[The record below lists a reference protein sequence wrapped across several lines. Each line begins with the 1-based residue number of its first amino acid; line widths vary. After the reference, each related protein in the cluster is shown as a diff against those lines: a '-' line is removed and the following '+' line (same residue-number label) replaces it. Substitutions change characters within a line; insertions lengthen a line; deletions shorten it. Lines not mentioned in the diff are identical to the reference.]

1 VAKILVAD
9 DNSNIQ
15 KMVGLALKDQGIDV
29 VAVGNGEAAVRK
41 LADVKPDLVLADV
54 FMPVRNGYEVCKYI
68 KDDPAFAHIPVILLV
83 GAFDPL
89 DEQEAQRVGADG
101 VLKKPF
107 VPPDPLISM
116 VKSALARAGVLVGA
130 AAAEKAQETAR
141 NAADLLRANAAA
153 TKLAAL
159 EAAKVPE
166 AEAEPVEEFPPLQ
179 APVKIDAD
187 HASPVAF
194 GSLLDTTETGSEEE
208 DAAFVPAGKGL
219 PLERSWGAESDDV
232 AEEVEEEADE
242 SAHGGWRPA
251 GLDDVDDAAAAAK
264 SGPDWREEAFHG
276 SSPARNGR
284 SSHWTP
290 SAEKHQ
296 IAEVAEAPAVGVSTL
311 EHKPADVH
319 EPVHVPV
326 PVPFS
331 GDAWAAAMAAGEEEK
346 LGAAEALVHETEHLE
361 AAAPEAAVA
370 EVISQETSNSV
381 IAEEEPVA
389 SAYESAPTAAPIP
402 EPEAK
407 AADTTE
413 PEVERAVSK
422 PTESGT
428 NWFSV
433 PPSPWDLEAR
443 KVSQLAATWDM
454 PAPAVKSPEETQEI
468 PAYQEPKSEHHVAD
482 VKVDESVPAESA
494 RDEHSESE
502 AIHETVFPAH
512 ATHEPAHT
520 EPSEVS
526 TVATENRA
534 TADVPG
540 PNMDELVARVL
551 EKMNPDM
558 LHKVTQELLK
568 PIIEALVKDE
578 LQPKK

>member
-153 TKLAAL
+153 AKLAAL
-159 EAAKVPE
+159 EAVKVPE
-166 AEAEPVEEFPPLQ
+166 AEAEPVEEFPPMQ

-187 HASPVAF
+187 HGSPVAF
-194 GSLLDTTETGSEEE
+194 GSLLHTTETGSEEE

-232 AEEVEEEADE
+232 EEEVEEEAE
-242 SAHGGWRPA
+242 EPAHGGWRPA
-251 GLDDVDDAAAAAK
+251 GLGGVDEVAAAK

-276 SSPARNGR
+276 NSPARNGG
-284 SSHWTP
+284 SNQWTP

-296 IAEVAEAPAVGVSTL
+296 IAEVAEAPTVGVSTL
-311 EHKPADVH
+311 EHKLADIH
-319 EPVHVPV
+319 EPV

-346 LGAAEALVHETEHLE
+346 LGAAEVLGHEPEHVE
-361 AAAPEAAVA
+361 GVAPEAAVA
-370 EVISQETSNSV
+370 EFISQETSSSV

-389 SAYESAPTAAPIP
+389 SAYDAAPTSAPIA

-407 AADTTE
+407 IAETAE
-413 PEVERAVSK
+413 PEVEHAVSK

-443 KVSQLAATWDM
+443 KVSQLAAAWDS
-454 PAPAVKSPEETQEI
+454 PAPSMKSPEETQEI
-468 PAYQEPKSEHHVAD
+468 AAYQEPKSEYHVAD
-482 VKVDESVPAESA
+482 IKANEFLSAEPAHY
-494 RDEHSESE
+494 EHAESE

-512 ATHEPAHT
+512 AANESAHV

-526 TVATENRA
+526 TVAAENRE
-534 TADVPG
+534 TVNVPA

-578 LQPKK
+578 LQSKK

>member
-1 VAKILVAD
+1 
-9 DNSNIQ
+9 
-15 KMVGLALKDQGIDV
+15 
-29 VAVGNGEAAVRK
+29 
-41 LADVKPDLVLADV
+41 
-54 FMPVRNGYEVCKYI
+54 
-68 KDDPAFAHIPVILLV
+68 
-83 GAFDPL
+83 
-89 DEQEAQRVGADG
+89 
-101 VLKKPF
+101 
-107 VPPDPLISM
+107 M

-153 TKLAAL
+153 AKLAAL

-166 AEAEPVEEFPPLQ
+166 AEAEPVEEFPPML

-187 HASPVAF
+187 HGSPVAF
-194 GSLLDTTETGSEEE
+194 GSLLDTPDTGSEEE

-219 PLERSWGAESDDV
+219 PLERSWGAESDGV
-232 AEEVEEEADE
+232 EEEVEEEADE
-242 SAHGGWRPA
+242 PAHGGWRPA
-251 GLDDVDDAAAAAK
+251 GLDDVDEAAAAK

-290 SAEKHQ
+290 SAEKPQ

-319 EPVHVPV
+319 EAV

-346 LGAAEALVHETEHLE
+346 LGVAETLVHETEHLE
-361 AAAPEAAVA
+361 PAAPEVAVA
-370 EVISQETSNSV
+370 ETISQEASRPV

-389 SAYESAPTAAPIP
+389 SFYQAAPTSERVA
-402 EPEAK
+402 EPETK
-407 AADTTE
+407 AAEAAE
-413 PEVERAVSK
+413 PEVEHVASK
-422 PTESGT
+422 PVENGM

-443 KVSQLAATWDM
+443 KVSQLAATWDT

-482 VKVDESVPAESA
+482 VRADESVPAESA
-494 RDEHSESE
+494 HDEHSESE

-512 ATHEPAHT
+512 ATHELAHV

-526 TVATENRA
+526 TVATENRE
-534 TADVPG
+534 TANVPA